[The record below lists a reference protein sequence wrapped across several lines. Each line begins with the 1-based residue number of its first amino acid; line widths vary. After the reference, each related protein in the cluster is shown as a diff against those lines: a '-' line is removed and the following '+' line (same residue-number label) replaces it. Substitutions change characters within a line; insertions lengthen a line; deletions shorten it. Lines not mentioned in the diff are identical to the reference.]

1 MQFRMDLLHGFR
13 TEGMRADA
21 GVARRGKPADG
32 EWRFSLQAGIDEEDQ
47 LPSCKIKCML
57 DLELKVGQA
66 LDIGQAWRIDML
78 DKERSER
85 VVAARRIAPAKDQDP
100 FAHGHE

>member
-1 MQFRMDLLHGFR
+1 
-13 TEGMRADA
+13 
-21 GVARRGKPADG
+21 
-32 EWRFSLQAGIDEEDQ
+32 
-47 LPSCKIKCML
+47 
-57 DLELKVGQA
+57 
-66 LDIGQAWRIDML
+66 ML